1 MMQFNIEQKCGPAR
15 LATINYKKKTIK
27 TPNIFFID
35 TKRFKSLSFAEL
47 IITKK
52 DKRNLISSD
61 IFIIKNAKQLFQ
73 RSKNFVEHIVKL
85 KEEIGYQKPIYLPA
99 VGEPVNF
106 ALLTYL
112 GIDLFD
118 SSSAI
123 IEARNKNLFNLNGKT
138 NKDEILDLACT
149 CPSCINV
156 KVKPAKMNFEQ
167 ILNHN
172 YYMILNEIKNVRNSI
187 NNENLRNLVESRVI
201 NDPHLTSILKN
212 LDKNHYDFLEKHTP
226 ISSKAQL
233 IATTNE
239 SFNRP
244 EIKRFQERIIN
255 RYKKPK
261 LPKIL
266 LLLPCSAKKPYSFS
280 KSHKLFRDSINFIK
294 NSSTIHELI
303 ITSPIGLVPR
313 ELELIY
319 PASNYDIPVT
329 GVWNEDEKKMVCELL
344 KKYLKKNQY
353 DKIIVHL
360 PSEISSF
367 INDIIESP
375 IVTCKD
381 KSTSKKSLK
390 NLSKT
395 LEKILNDYDK
405 VNYFERKK
413 EDIKGFASYQ
423 FGRKIAEKLL
433 KDSEIKGR
441 YPNQKIISNKKQLG
455 MIVGKRGLISLTLHG
470 AEKMLESKKYWAE
483 IYDDF
488 TLKGSVFAPGLKDC
502 DKDIRIGDEV
512 AVLRNK
518 KLCGVGVA
526 LMNGEEMK
534 QSNHGEA
541 IKIRHHT

>member
-1 MMQFNIEQKCGPAR
+1 MMQFNIKQRCGPAR
-15 LATINYKKKTIK
+15 LATINYKKKIIK

-35 TKRFKSLSFAEL
+35 TKRFKSPSFAEL
-47 IITKK
+47 KLSKK
-52 DKRNLISSD
+52 DKEDLISSD
-61 IFIIKNAKQLFQ
+61 IFVIENALQLFLKS
-73 RSKNFVEHIVKL
+73 RDFVDYIVKL
-85 KEEIGYQKPIYLPA
+85 KNDINYQKPIYMPA

-118 SSSAI
+118 SSLAI
-123 IEARNKNLFNLNGKT
+123 IEARNGNLFNSTGKI
-138 NKDEILDLACT
+138 NKDEISELACA

-156 KVKPAKMNFEQ
+156 KVKPTKMNFEQ
-167 ILNHN
+167 ILKHNHH
-172 YYMILNEIKNVRNSI
+172 MILNEIKNVRNSI
-187 NNENLRNLVESRVI
+187 NSENLRNLVESRVI

-226 ISSKAQL
+226 ISSNAQI

-261 LPKIL
+261 SAKIL

-280 KSHKLFRDSINFIK
+280 KSHKLFRDSINSNK
-294 NSSTIHELI
+294 NSSIIHELI

-367 INDIIESP
+367 VKDIIDKP
-375 IVTCKD
+375 IITCK
-381 KSTSKKSLK
+381 KRPTSKNSLK
-390 NLSKT
+390 NLLKT
-395 LEKILNDYDK
+395 LEKIVDEYDK
-405 VNYFERKK
+405 IKYFERKK

-423 FGRKIAEKLL
+423 FGIKISEKLL
-433 KDSEIKGR
+433 KDSEMKGR

-455 MIVGKRGLISLTLHG
+455 MIVGKRGFISLTLHG
-470 AEKMLESKKYWAE
+470 AEKMLESERYWAE

-502 DKDIRIGDEV
+502 DEDIRIGDEV
-512 AVLRNK
+512 IVLRNK

-526 LMNGEEMK
+526 LMNGKEMK